1 MQPLI
6 FTNIQEKS
14 MNMNKKKKQ
23 KNKMISCIIENDKK
37 NFISFAGLLKVYF
50 CSYNTRIFVRFNKS

>member
-1 MQPLI
+1 
-6 FTNIQEKS
+6 